1 MEEKSRARGK
11 RPNRTIARNGARP
24 EPAPSSPRKADI
36 PPLNVAIPEEPDH
49 LRKREEAFKRRRGV
63 TR

>member
-1 MEEKSRARGK
+1 MTKPKAK
-11 RPNRTIARNGARP
+11 RPDPGHPAKKAAP
-24 EPAPSSPRKADI
+24 DPAPPSPPEANI
-36 PPLNVAIPEEPDH
+36 PPLDVAIPEEPDH